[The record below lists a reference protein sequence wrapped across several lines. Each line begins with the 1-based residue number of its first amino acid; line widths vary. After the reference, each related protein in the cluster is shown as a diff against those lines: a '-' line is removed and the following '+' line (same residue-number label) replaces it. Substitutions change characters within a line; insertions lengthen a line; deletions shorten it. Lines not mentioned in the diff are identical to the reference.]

1 MSESD
6 VEDFSESGDDDSE
19 GSLVDFIV
27 PDNEVEMEV
36 GGEEDEEE
44 EDEEEVEEDNEVEME
59 VENEEE
65 DEEEIK
71 RQYNPSLESQGI
83 VTNSAGLRRST
94 RANKGRPPVK
104 YIDDEYLQLMTDD
117 VGSDIEKLSSSEEEE
132 EEEEEDEDFELEED
146 D

>member
-27 PDNEVEMEV
+27 PDNEVDME
-36 GGEEDEEE
+36 GGGEDEEE
-44 EDEEEVEEDNEVEME
+44 EEGENEME
-59 VENEEE
+59 VED

-71 RQYNPSLESQGI
+71 RQYDPSLESQGI
-83 VTNSAGLRRST
+83 VINSAGLRRST

-117 VGSDIEKLSSSEEEE
+117 VGSDIEKLSSSDEEE
-132 EEEEEDEDFELEED
+132 EEEEEDEDFELED

>member
-6 VEDFSESGDDDSE
+6 IEDFSESGDDDSE

-27 PDNEVEMEV
+27 PDNEVEV
-36 GGEEDEEE
+36 CDEEE
-44 EDEEEVEEDNEVEME
+44 EEEGEVEVET
-59 VENEEE
+59 EE
-65 DEEEIK
+65 DEEEEIK

-117 VGSDIEKLSSSEEEE
+117 VGSDIDKLSSSEEEE
-132 EEEEEDEDFELEED
+132 EEEEDEDFQLED
-146 D
+146 N

>member
-6 VEDFSESGDDDSE
+6 IEDFSESGDDDSE

-36 GGEEDEEE
+36 GGEGGE
-44 EDEEEVEEDNEVEME
+44 EDEEVEEDNEVEME

-117 VGSDIEKLSSSEEEE
+117 VGSDIDKLSSSEEEE
-132 EEEEEDEDFELEED
+132 DEEDEDEDFELEED

>member
-36 GGEEDEEE
+36 GGEGDEDDEDEG
-44 EDEEEVEEDNEVEME
+44 EDYDEEDNAME

-71 RQYNPSLESQGI
+71 RQYDPSLESQGI

-117 VGSDIEKLSSSEEEE
+117 VGSDIDKLSSSSEE

>member
-27 PDNEVEMEV
+27 ADNEVEVEAR
-36 GGEEDEEE
+36 GDEEDEEE
-44 EDEEEVEEDNEVEME
+44 EGG
-59 VENEEE
+59 VENVEE

-71 RQYNPSLESQGI
+71 RQYDPSLESQGI

-94 RANKGRPPVK
+94 RTNKGRPPVK

-117 VGSDIEKLSSSEEEE
+117 VGSDIDKLSSEEEE
-132 EEEEEDEDFELEED
+132 EEEDEEDEDFELEED

>member
-6 VEDFSESGDDDSE
+6 IEDFSESGDDDSE

-27 PDNEVEMEV
+27 PDNEVEV
-36 GGEEDEEE
+36 CDEEE
-44 EDEEEVEEDNEVEME
+44 EEEGEVEVETEED
-59 VENEEE
+59 

-117 VGSDIEKLSSSEEEE
+117 VGSDIDKLSSSEEEE
-132 EEEEEDEDFELEED
+132 EEEEDEDFQLED
-146 D
+146 N